1 MHMHQSREDLDDTAS
16 TVSDS
21 SLPSIHD
28 AVEDQTQLNVKYTAK
43 THNSKHSARDVINTQ
58 PGHVTMRKHNIRNEA
73 VIDACVDALGRI
85 NLG

>member
-16 TVSDS
+16 TVSDP

-28 AVEDQTQLNVKYTAK
+28 AVEDQTQLNGKYTAK
-43 THNSKHSARDVINTQ
+43 THNSKHSSRGVISPQ
-58 PGHVTMRKHNIRNEA
+58 PGHVTMRKHNICNEA
-73 VIDACVDALGRI
+73 VIDACVDSFDRT